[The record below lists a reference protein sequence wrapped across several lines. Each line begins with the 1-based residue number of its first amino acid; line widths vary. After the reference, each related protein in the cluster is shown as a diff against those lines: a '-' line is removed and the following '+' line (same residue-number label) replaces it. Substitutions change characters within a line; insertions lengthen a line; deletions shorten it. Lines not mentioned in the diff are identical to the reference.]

1 MSILKGANLALRF
14 LLELCALAA
23 LCYWGFK
30 TGTGPISKAMLG
42 IDAPLAAAVLWGTFV
57 APAAPVSVPGALR
70 LLLELAVF
78 GGAAAALYSAGR
90 PGLAWALGL
99 AYVINRVLLFVW
111 DQ

>member
-1 MSILKGANLALRF
+1 VSIFKGANLVLRF

-30 TGTGPISKAMLG
+30 TGTGPISKVVLG
-42 IDAPLAAAVLWGTFV
+42 IGAPLAAAVLWGTFV
-57 APAAPVSVPGALR
+57 APVSVPGALR
-70 LLLELAVF
+70 LLLEPAVF

-99 AYVINRVLLFVW
+99 AYVINRVLIFVW